1 MNTVNRTRSPARRGD
16 VAPFIAMD
24 VMREAHA
31 LAAEGREIL
40 HMEVGQPGF
49 AAPRAVRDAAAR
61 ALGSERL
68 GYTEGTGLPALRERI
83 AAYYRDTHG
92 VGIDPRRVV
101 VTTGSSAGFV
111 IAFLALFDAGDK
123 VLLPVP
129 TYPAYRNILNALDL
143 EPQMMHLPAAQHGVP
158 TAADVAE
165 AASCGKS
172 VAGLLVASPA
182 NPTGTVIGADDLA
195 SLARQCRS
203 DGLWLISDEIY
214 HGLSYGSAAPDT
226 ALRHDDEA
234 IVINSFS
241 KYYCMTGWRIGWMI
255 VPDRLVRMAERLAQ
269 NLFICPPALSQ
280 HAALAAFDATEE
292 LAAAK
297 AVYERNREMLLE
309 RLPAIGLPDL
319 YPADGAFY
327 IYANC
332 GAYTND
338 STAFAQMLLHQD
350 GIAVTPG
357 VDFDPVDGDRYIRLS
372 YAGTTDTVEK
382 ALDRLEKRLAL
393 LR

>member
-1 MNTVNRTRSPARRGD
+1 
-16 VAPFIAMD
+16 
-24 VMREAHA
+24 
-31 LAAEGREIL
+31 
-40 HMEVGQPGF
+40 
-49 AAPRAVRDAAAR
+49 
-61 ALGSERL
+61 
-68 GYTEGTGLPALRERI
+68 
-83 AAYYRDTHG
+83 
-92 VGIDPRRVV
+92 
-101 VTTGSSAGFV
+101 
-111 IAFLALFDAGDK
+111 
-123 VLLPVP
+123 
-129 TYPAYRNILNALDL
+129 
-143 EPQMMHLPAAQHGVP
+143 
-158 TAADVAE
+158 
-165 AASCGKS
+165 
-172 VAGLLVASPA
+172 
-182 NPTGTVIGADDLA
+182 
-195 SLARQCRS
+195 
-203 DGLWLISDEIY
+203 
-214 HGLSYGSAAPDT
+214 
-226 ALRHDDEA
+226 
-234 IVINSFS
+234 
-241 KYYCMTGWRIGWMI
+241 MI

-309 RLPAIGLPDL
+309 RLPVIGLPDL